1 MATTT
6 YKGAYLPTVS
16 GDSGT
21 WGTLLNTTTFP
32 VFDANLGGL
41 VSKTLSSSNVTLS
54 ASEAQNAIVRLTGT
68 LSANIVVTSPCQGFH
83 FVENLC
89 TLGAYTVT
97 LKETV
102 SAAGVE
108 IPYGRHVVALDQT
121 NGARIVGTTVI
132 ADGAVTYAKI
142 QDVSATSR
150 ILGRRTS
157 GSGTTEECT
166 LTQILDF
173 IGSAAQGDVL
183 YRGSSGWKRLGTG
196 TSGQF
201 LKSGGAGVDLSWGS
215 PTGGLTLLTSG
226 TVSSSSSL
234 SLVLT
239 SYTSY
244 RGLRFVLTGFVP
256 ETDDVRLTMRFST
269 NAGGVY
275 DYGASDY
282 SFVVHGYDSDSQ
294 PRNMYAQTATT
305 ITVLGDD
312 AVGTGV
318 SFANSEGGCTAIVD
332 IFDQTNTSLRPRA
345 QWTGSYYME
354 IARLAIQQGSGM
366 RLTAQDTD
374 AIQFRF
380 SSGNIKSGKY
390 AVYGYE

>member
-68 LSANIVVTSPCQGFH
+68 LSANVVVTSPCQGFH

-89 TLGAYTVT
+89 TLGSYTVT
-97 LKETV
+97 LRETV
-102 SAAGVE
+102 SASGVT

-166 LTQILDF
+166 LTQVLDF

-183 YRGSSGWKRLGTG
+183 YRGASGWKRLGTG

-201 LKSGGAGVDLSWGS
+201 LKSGGAGADLSWGS

>member
-68 LSANIVVTSPCQGFH
+68 LSANVVVTSPCQGFH

-150 ILGRRTS
+150 ILGRRTA

-183 YRGSSGWKRLGTG
+183 YRGSSGWQRLATG

-201 LKSGGAGVDLSWGS
+201 LKSGGAGADLSWGS
-215 PTGGLTLLTSG
+215 PASGVTLLTSG
-226 TVSSSSSL
+226 TVSGAATL
-234 SLVLT
+234 SIPLT

-244 RGLRFVLTGFVP
+244 RGIKFVLSNWVP
-256 ETDDVRLTMRFST
+256 VTDDTRLTMRFST
-269 NAGGVY
+269 NGGSSY
-275 DYGASDY
+275 DSGASDY
-282 SFVVHGYDSDSQ
+282 AFAVQGHDSGAQ
-294 PRNMYAQTATT
+294 ERNIYNSASSS
-305 ITVLGDD
+305 IVLIGDD
-312 AVGTGV
+312 TGSVGV
-318 SFANSEGGCTAIVD
+318 SNTAAAGGCSVIID
-332 IFDQTNTSLRPRA
+332 LLDQTNTAVYTNA
-345 QWTGSYYME
+345 QWIGNYISPL
-354 IARLAIQQGSGM
+354 ARTAVQHGSGV
-366 RLTAQDTD
+366 RYATQDTD
-374 AIQFRF
+374 GVEFRF
-380 SSGNIKSGKY
+380 SSGNITSGKY